1 LSNLILSLLVIS
13 VILGG
18 EYNVEDAE
26 DVVTVFEEREGR
38 GENADEG
45 EGDSLATIKRPEN
58 MKVSKDVGKVR
69 LVFLAF
75 EESQVR
81 P

>member
-1 LSNLILSLLVIS
+1 MT
-13 VILGG
+13 
-18 EYNVEDAE
+18 A
-26 DVVTVFEEREGR
+26 FEEREGR